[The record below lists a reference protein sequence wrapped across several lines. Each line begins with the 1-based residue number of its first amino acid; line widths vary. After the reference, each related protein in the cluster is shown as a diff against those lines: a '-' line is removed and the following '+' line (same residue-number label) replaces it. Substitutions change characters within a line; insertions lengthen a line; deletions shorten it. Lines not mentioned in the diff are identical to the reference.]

1 MAELAVFIA
10 IVGVALALSGPV
22 AVILAM
28 VCLNKINQL
37 ERRLGA
43 GLTEKESQLPR
54 TAKPTLPCVEIP
66 VGPVVEPETSAVEG
80 TIPSKKSIP
89 VEAAAVS
96 KTEGLS
102 KTSKPTFAEV
112 SDMDAILRRYYES
125 KPAAT
130 PDTEQTASLEQTIGT
145 RWILIAGIVSVIA
158 GVGFFLKYA
167 YDNAWLMPWARVG
180 VAAAGGL
187 AALIIGEITRRRGYE
202 IVAKGVAALGFA
214 ILYAAAFSAYR
225 VYDLVGAV
233 PAFSAAIV
241 ITIAAMA
248 YAMALDEVLIAFLSL
263 LGGFATPLIVSTGKN
278 MPHPLFGY
286 VLVLSCGAMLCGFF
300 RRWRA
305 VNVMAFIGTFLLY
318 TLWFEKFLRPILPY
332 VQAHRDKIL
341 VAECWLGVFFAV
353 YLVLPLL
360 YGFVKRVRTYEED
373 IFLPGMAGIVSF
385 YYLWTM
391 LEEFFRTELAVC
403 TALMGVM
410 YLITAAVA
418 TVRCKED
425 QNLRTVLTV
434 AGIAFLTAAMPLYF
448 KTYALVI
455 GWTIEAVVL
464 IAAGVIYTS
473 FCAQMMGF
481 LVAALSIAGLVYWI
495 PSQSGVF
502 TPVFNGIFGTWIFA
516 AAGVFVSH
524 LFYRRKKEISFY
536 CMMSEILFIVAAAV
550 ILAACSIEWRAYCQM
565 AFAGEGWLEV
575 FGRGMPCIL
584 TVFGIL
590 FTVVGL
596 FYASTLIRA
605 AGILTIAISIL
616 GLFDVIS
623 HTGLYRPIWNSLF
636 GVWLI
641 VGAGAGVNHLLYRFW
656 KKSRFEDYDFF
667 SEWLFIAAAAVIT
680 AACCLEWHRYWSH
693 QVLPSD
699 SVIYSLTIRGMLCSM
714 GVFIL
719 ALVIRPFSPGGK
731 FCRTV
736 AAIAGGVAGLMAVGA
751 AEELYCCEFRF
762 LFNGIFPAHLAPA
775 AALFIAAI
783 LLRKQMQADPVNP
796 KWYQGFAL
804 AGIILL
810 WVILSQQVYLYWYCQ
825 DKYGPGLIDWRF
837 RANLCL
843 SLLWAGYGAA
853 LLIVGFWKQIAVI
866 RYLALGLFGLLLV
879 KVFLVDM
886 STVKSIYR
894 ISAFLATGLTLVGVS
909 YLYQFLKKKGFFETI
924 QSKRD

>member
-1 MAELAVFIA
+1 
-10 IVGVALALSGPV
+10 
-22 AVILAM
+22 
-28 VCLNKINQL
+28 
-37 ERRLGA
+37 
-43 GLTEKESQLPR
+43 
-54 TAKPTLPCVEIP
+54 
-66 VGPVVEPETSAVEG
+66 
-80 TIPSKKSIP
+80 
-89 VEAAAVS
+89 
-96 KTEGLS
+96 
-102 KTSKPTFAEV
+102 
-112 SDMDAILRRYYES
+112 
-125 KPAAT
+125 
-130 PDTEQTASLEQTIGT
+130 
-145 RWILIAGIVSVIA
+145 
-158 GVGFFLKYA
+158 
-167 YDNAWLMPWARVG
+167 
-180 VAAAGGL
+180 
-187 AALIIGEITRRRGYE
+187 
-202 IVAKGVAALGFA
+202 
-214 ILYAAAFSAYR
+214 
-225 VYDLVGAV
+225 
-233 PAFSAAIV
+233 
-241 ITIAAMA
+241 
-248 YAMALDEVLIAFLSL
+248 
-263 LGGFATPLIVSTGKN
+263 
-278 MPHPLFGY
+278 
-286 VLVLSCGAMLCGFF
+286 
-300 RRWRA
+300 
-305 VNVMAFIGTFLLY
+305 
-318 TLWFEKFLRPILPY
+318 
-332 VQAHRDKIL
+332 
-341 VAECWLGVFFAV
+341 
-353 YLVLPLL
+353 
-360 YGFVKRVRTYEED
+360 
-373 IFLPGMAGIVSF
+373 
-385 YYLWTM
+385 
-391 LEEFFRTELAVC
+391 
-403 TALMGVM
+403 
-410 YLITAAVA
+410 
-418 TVRCKED
+418 
-425 QNLRTVLTV
+425 
-434 AGIAFLTAAMPLYF
+434 
-448 KTYALVI
+448 
-455 GWTIEAVVL
+455 
-464 IAAGVIYTS
+464 
-473 FCAQMMGF
+473 
-481 LVAALSIAGLVYWI
+481 
-495 PSQSGVF
+495 
-502 TPVFNGIFGTWIFA
+502 
-516 AAGVFVSH
+516 
-524 LFYRRKKEISFY
+524 
-536 CMMSEILFIVAAAV
+536 
-550 ILAACSIEWRAYCQM
+550 M

-699 SVIYSLTIRGMLCSM
+699 SVIYSMTIRGMLCSM

-719 ALVIRPFSPGGK
+719 ALVIHPFSPGGK

-853 LLIVGFWKQIAVI
+853 LLIVGFWKQIAII
-866 RYLALGLFGLLLV
+866 RYLALGLFGLLLI
-879 KVFLVDM
+879 KIFLVDM
-886 STVKSIYR
+886 AAVKSIYR